1 MKKNLFLIFI
11 SIFISLFL
19 IYILIFIK
27 ISIENNHQSEY
38 LFKSNNSLN
47 FHKKYSKILNHLR
60 NSNQDWDFDGNEKNF
75 LYSIIGNFDK
85 TNKEILL
92 QGDSWIEQINL
103 EKESLKNIINYS
115 KKYNLKIINGGI
127 TSFSPTLMK
136 LQFEILKKDFN
147 IHPDIIVAY
156 IDQTDI
162 GDEICRYKNKRYF
175 NSENKLIGVKSEK
188 FSRSIYDY
196 SRIYRLSEINLNTN
210 NNIIKS
216 FLYTNFFLEFKIKRA
231 IVKINN
237 ILSSGFK
244 DMEEKRC
251 YFGEIQKYLKEEIKK
266 SDKQYFQN
274 RLKDYLNSI
283 LNDIK
288 VEKIFIVTFP
298 HRNNFFDT
306 ENKDFYKVNVA
317 DLVDEELNKL
327 NNPKINHI
335 NFYKLLNNNPK
346 FNFEIYRE
354 GDPASHLNET
364 PHNEIF
370 ISEILRNIGEFN

>member
-210 NNIIKS
+210 NNFIKS

>member
-1 MKKNLFLIFI
+1 MKKNLSLIFI
-11 SIFISLFL
+11 SIFLTLFL
-19 IYILIFIK
+19 IYILIFLK
-27 ISIENNHQSEY
+27 ISFENNQKSEY
-38 LFKSNNSLN
+38 LFKSHKSLN
-47 FHKKYSKILNHLR
+47 FHKKYSNILNHLR
-60 NSNQDWDFDGNEKNF
+60 NSNQDWDIDGNEKNF
-75 LYSIIGNFDK
+75 LYSIINNFDK

-115 KKYNLKIINGGI
+115 KKYNHRIINGGI
-127 TSFSPTLMK
+127 TSFSPTLMM

-147 IHPDIIVAY
+147 IQPDIVVAY

-196 SRIYRLSEINLNTN
+196 SRIYRLSEIHLDTKNNFVNNLLNA
-210 NNIIKS
+210 
-216 FLYTNFFLEFKIKRA
+216 NFFIEFKIKRA

-244 DMEEKRC
+244 NMDEKRC

-266 SDKQYFQN
+266 SDKQYFQD
-274 RLKDYLNSI
+274 RLKDYLNLI
-283 LNDIK
+283 LNDTKI
-288 VEKIFIVTFP
+288 EKIFIVTFP
-298 HRNNFFDT
+298 HRNNFFDI
-306 ENKDFYKVNVA
+306 ENKDFYRVNVA

-335 NFYKLLNNNPK
+335 NFYKLLKDNPK

-354 GDPASHLNET
+354 GDPASHLNEA

-370 ISEILRNIGEFN
+370 INEILKNITESN

>member
-11 SIFISLFL
+11 SIFVTLFL

-27 ISIENNHQSEY
+27 ISFENDPRPEY
-38 LFKSNNSLN
+38 YFKSHKSLN

-60 NSNQDWDFDGNEKNF
+60 NSDQDWDIDGNEKNF
-75 LYSIIGNFDK
+75 LYSIVNDFDK
-85 TNKEILL
+85 TNKDILL

-103 EKESLKNIINYS
+103 ERESLKNIIDYS
-115 KKYNLKIINGGI
+115 KKYNFKIINGGI

-162 GDEICRYKNKRYF
+162 GDEICRYKDKRYF

-188 FSRSIYDY
+188 FSRSIFDY
-196 SRIYRLSEINLNTN
+196 SRIYRWSEINLNTKN
-210 NNIIKS
+210 NLIKTL
-216 FLYTNFFLEFKIKRA
+216 FYTNFFFEFKIKRA
-231 IVKINN
+231 VVKINN
-237 ILSSGFK
+237 ILSSGIK
-244 DMEEKRC
+244 NWEEKRC
-251 YFGEIQKYLKEEIKK
+251 YFDEIQKYLKEEIKK

-283 LNDIK
+283 LNDTKI
-288 VEKIFIVTFP
+288 EKIFIVTFP
-298 HRNNFFDT
+298 HRNNFFDIKH
-306 ENKDFYKVNVA
+306 KDFYKVNVA
-317 DLVDEELNKL
+317 DLVDEELDKF

-335 NFYKLLNNNPK
+335 NFYKLLRNNPK

-354 GDPASHLNET
+354 GDPASHLNGA

-370 ISEILRNIGEFN
+370 INEILKNITK

>member
-1 MKKNLFLIFI
+1 MF
-11 SIFISLFL
+11 
-19 IYILIFIK
+19 
-27 ISIENNHQSEY
+27 
-38 LFKSNNSLN
+38 
-47 FHKKYSKILNHLR
+47 
-60 NSNQDWDFDGNEKNF
+60 
-75 LYSIIGNFDK
+75 
-85 TNKEILL
+85 

-147 IHPDIIVAY
+147 IQPDIVVAY

-210 NNIIKS
+210 NNFIKS

-327 NNPKINHI
+327 NNPKITHL
-335 NFYKLLNNNPK
+335 NFYKLLNNNQK
-346 FNFEIYRE
+346 FNLEIYRE